1 MAESGAEEGWSNPWP
16 GFFIM
21 AMGALG
27 LLIRNVQEAKEENGS
42 LLIIPKNK
50 QRIKEEL
57 WQAARDKHWQVAALE
72 VAPVKLE
79 EVFWDLTKQKTA

>member
-27 LLIRNVQEAKEENGS
+27 LLIRNVQEAKEKERAEKTLKAEKIYSKWLQDRLNNNQNNNHEV
-42 LLIIPKNK
+42 IIAIQHVVVPKGPM
-50 QRIKEEL
+50 E
-57 WQAARDKHWQVAALE
+57 D
-72 VAPVKLE
+72 
-79 EVFWDLTKQKTA
+79 